1 MFLKARD
8 SLRDFRYLLEHYYDH
23 ATSTWSW
30 TYSTDTEEVFLPA
43 FYLCRFVRYNKE
55 NNAPHDTEIDIILLT
70 VTDLLL
76 LYSHIF
82 YRVGLCYFCGG
93 SCSNGGKWNCTCLAN
108 VMLCHQLPPN
118 RPCHQW
124 LIPRPSPPWQP
135 HFYSA
140 ECVCQKGF
148 SEIGARGSDSPE
160 PAPTRSPQIRLRDL
174 INNFDF
180 ISNLLF
186 NLFSLFLCLWRIDG
200 FTSKRSHSLFYSHAG
215 FRCCRTTL
223 IKTET

>member
-1 MFLKARD
+1 MLQNYMSWKSVFESQRQFERFSVSFGA
-8 SLRDFRYLLEHYYDH
+8 LLWSCYQHMELNLQYGHRGGF
-23 ATSTWSW
+23 STWRRLISPH
-30 TYSTDTEEVFLPA
+30 FIFA
-43 FYLCRFVRYNKE
+43 AINIQYNKE
-55 NNAPHDTEIDIILLT
+55 NNTPHDMEIDIILLT

-82 YRVGLCYFCGG
+82 YRVGSCYFCGG

-135 HFYSA
+135 HFYST
-140 ECVCQKGF
+140 ECVSKRIF
-148 SEIGARGSDSPE
+148 EIGARGSDSTE

-200 FTSKRSHSLFYSHAG
+200 FA
-215 FRCCRTTL
+215 
-223 IKTET
+223 